1 MDSNH
6 RLPGY
11 EPGALTSELSC
22 DNQSAY
28 ILIINHNINLLYV
41 CNYLTYSEFESEP
54 RLSIYLISFRLS
66 RANLYTNRSTT
77 ILL

>member
-1 MDSNH
+1 
-6 RLPGY
+6 
-11 EPGALTSELSC
+11 
-22 DNQSAY
+22 
-28 ILIINHNINLLYV
+28 LLYV

-77 ILL
+77 ILLCIH

>member
-22 DNQSAY
+22 
-28 ILIINHNINLLYV
+28 V
-41 CNYLTYSEFESEP
+41 MTYSEFESEP
-54 RLSIYLISFRLS
+54 RLSI
-66 RANLYTNRSTT
+66 
-77 ILL
+77 